1 MDNYLVTLEQ
11 HGEADME
18 DTRFTIRGRLYG
30 TKQAQPAKMGLTAAE
45 LGEYLPVLGIPF
57 SKQHAV
63 FRELAQTKHC
73 LVYSETLHRN
83 GSGAW
88 VVAKRW
94 IDIFNL

>member
-63 FRELAQTKHC
+63 FRELAQTKHFSFTAR
-73 LVYSETLHRN
+73 LSIETAAEL
-83 GSGAW
+83 GWWPSDG
-88 VVAKRW
+88 
-94 IDIFNL
+94 